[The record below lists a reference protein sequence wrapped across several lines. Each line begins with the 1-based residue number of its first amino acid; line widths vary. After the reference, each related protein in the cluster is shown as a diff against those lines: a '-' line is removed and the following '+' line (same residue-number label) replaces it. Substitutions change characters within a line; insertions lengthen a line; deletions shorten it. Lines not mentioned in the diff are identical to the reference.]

1 MRHTISVL
9 VENTS
14 GVLARIAGLFSGR
27 GFNIESLTVGET
39 EDSGVSRMTI
49 VTRGDEKIIE
59 QINKQLNKLIDVI
72 KVRDVTAED
81 YVDRELMLV
90 KVNAEEKNRAEILR
104 MTDIFRGRIVDV
116 SPKTYTLEVT
126 GSESKIEAFL
136 EMIKPL
142 GLVEVARTGK
152 IALSRGGKIMSTKV
166 SAKAEKNKETG
177 KGKGPGG
184 V

>member
-9 VENTS
+9 VENRF
-14 GVLARIAGLFSGR
+14 GVLARVSGLFSGR

-39 EDSGVSRMTI
+39 EDPAVSRMTI

-59 QINKQLNKLIDVI
+59 QINKQLNKLVDVI

-104 MTDIFRGRIVDV
+104 MTDIFRGRVVDV
-116 SPKTYTLEVT
+116 APKTYTLEVT
-126 GSESKIEAFL
+126 GSEGKIEAFL
-136 EMIKPL
+136 EMVKPL

-152 IALSRGGKIMSTKV
+152 IALSRGGKILSTKGSGGDKK
-166 SAKAEKNKETG
+166 SAGNK
-177 KGKGPGG
+177 K
-184 V
+184 